1 MLRYFNTFKMSRNP
15 FTICWLLE
23 VLKLLSLKFAMHESK
38 LDNRLKKEYHDLF
51 NSMLINFSSIIT
63 DTFNIQFHETQ
74 QYHIAFPP
82 SIYEMLWRYEYISF
96 KHTIHESHDD
106 SNSLTEQQQ
115 LFDKAINNKGSSK
128 ADSTSKS

>member
-1 MLRYFNTFKMSRNP
+1 
-15 FTICWLLE
+15 
-23 VLKLLSLKFAMHESK
+23 MHESK